1 MKLKQTMQPTLVMT
15 APNSSKAF
23 EFVSQLIDRRKGIM
37 EDLDGRQGGVVCFSQ
52 GSILLIRM
60 MLMRLVLLH
69 ETTAIGCDHNQQLYS
84 IVFAR
89 HFFLQSHNHYLKIIL
104 EIFLNMFDAFG
115 A

>member
-1 MKLKQTMQPTLVMT
+1 
-15 APNSSKAF
+15 
-23 EFVSQLIDRRKGIM
+23 M

-69 ETTAIGCDHNQQLYS
+69 ETNATRCYHNQQLYKYRICS
-84 IVFAR
+84 PIVFAES
-89 HFFLQSHNHYLKIIL
+89 QSLPRDYFADT
-104 EIFLNMFDAFG
+104 FLNLFDTFG